1 MDIDLA
7 ELASL
12 VTLLKEADFTEF
24 RYDKGN
30 THIVVR
36 RGPLD
41 VATAHAATLPAV
53 TTAYGNA
60 SPGAH
65 TETTVGATAAAA
77 THNVNPPASAASAT
91 AMSTSATR
99 PGKTVISREPVPGAH
114 VVTAPM
120 LGTFYAAPKPGEP
133 AFVAIGDAVGPDAVV
148 CIVEVMKLMN
158 SVHADISGT
167 IVAIHAEN
175 GELVEYGQPLFSI
188 QASSAS

>member
-12 VTLLKEADFTEF
+12 VTLLKEADFAEF
-24 RYDKGN
+24 RYDKGD
-30 THIVVR
+30 THIIVR

-41 VATAHAATLPAV
+41 ATATP
-53 TTAYGNA
+53 
-60 SPGAH
+60 
-65 TETTVGATAAAA
+65 A
-77 THNVNPPASAASAT
+77 THNVTPPASAVSTPASASP
-91 AMSTSATR
+91 ASASPASTPPVSR
-99 PGKTVISREPVPGAH
+99 PGKTAVSREPVPGAH

-133 AFVAIGDAVGPDAVV
+133 AFVAVGDDVGPDAVV

-158 SVHADISGT
+158 SVHAGISGT
-167 IVAIHAEN
+167 ILAVHAEN

-188 QASSAS
+188 KTSSAS

>member
-24 RYDKGN
+24 RYDKGDA
-30 THIVVR
+30 HIVVR

-41 VATAHAATLPAV
+41 VTTAQAAPLPAV
-53 TTAYGNA
+53 TTAAGNTA
-60 SPGAH
+60 PAVH
-65 TETTVGATAAAA
+65 TATAA
-77 THNVNPPASAASAT
+77 THNVSPPASAAPTPASRPANT
-91 AMSTSATR
+91 A
-99 PGKTVISREPVPGAH
+99 VSREPASGAH

-133 AFVAIGDAVGPDAVV
+133 AFVKVGDTVGPDSVL

-167 IVAIHAEN
+167 ILAIHAEN
-175 GELVEYGQPLFSI
+175 GELVEFGQPLFSI

>member
-24 RYDKGN
+24 RYDKGDA
-30 THIVVR
+30 HIVVR

-41 VATAHAATLPAV
+41 VTTAQVAPLPAV
-53 TTAYGNA
+53 TTAAGNTA
-60 SPGAH
+60 PAVH
-65 TETTVGATAAAA
+65 TATAAGATAAAA
-77 THNVNPPASAASAT
+77 THNVSPPASAAPTPASRPANT
-91 AMSTSATR
+91 A
-99 PGKTVISREPVPGAH
+99 VSREPVSGAH

-133 AFVAIGDAVGPDAVV
+133 AFVKVGDTVGPDSVL

-167 IVAIHAEN
+167 IAAIHAGN
-175 GELVEYGQPLFSI
+175 GELVEFGQPLFSI

>member
-24 RYDKGN
+24 RYDKGD

-41 VATAHAATLPAV
+41 MAIAHAATLPAV
-53 TTAYGNA
+53 VAAHGNA
-60 SPGAH
+60 APAVH
-65 TETTVGATAAAA
+65 TATTTGTTAAAT
-77 THNVNPPASAASAT
+77 THSVAPASAAASTTTYAT
-91 AMSTSATR
+91 PTSR
-99 PGKTVISREPVPGAH
+99 PGKTAVSREPVPGAH

-133 AFVAIGDAVGPDAVV
+133 AFVAVGDVVGSDAVV

-175 GELVEYGQPLFSI
+175 GELVEFGQPLFSI

>member
-24 RYDKGN
+24 RYDKGD

-41 VATAHAATLPAV
+41 MAIAHAATLPAGAAAPV
-53 TTAYGNA
+53 NAAPAVHTAITTG
-60 SPGAH
+60 
-65 TETTVGATAAAA
+65 TTAAAT
-77 THNVNPPASAASAT
+77 THNVAPPAAT
-91 AMSTSATR
+91 VSTTTSR
-99 PGKTVISREPVPGAH
+99 PGKTAVSREPVPGAH
-114 VVTAPM
+114 VVPAPM

-133 AFVAIGDAVGPDAVV
+133 AFVAVGDAVGPDAVL

-175 GELVEYGQPLFSI
+175 GELVEFGQPLFSI